1 MSDYKVRDL
10 TNDEIDKA
18 NKRMAENVAFIKDK
32 LDRRTLLE
40 GLAEEASELSK
51 AALKVIRAERLS
63 NNYTPLS
70 VYDAK
75 TNLAE
80 ELSDVMTMAYM
91 LGILP
96 GVFYPSDEK
105 TERWVK
111 RLRKPPKQRVGKQ
124 RSEED

>member
-1 MSDYKVRDL
+1 MPS
-10 TNDEIDKA
+10 
-18 NKRMAENVAFIKDK
+18 AFPI
-32 LDRRTLLE
+32 T
-40 GLAEEASELSK
+40 
-51 AALKVIRAERLS
+51 
-63 NNYTPLS
+63 TPPLS

-105 TERWVK
+105 MERWVK
-111 RLRKPPKQRVGKQ
+111 RLRKLPKQRVGKQ

>member
-10 TNDEIDKA
+10 TNDEIDQA
-18 NKRMAENVAFIKDK
+18 NKRMAEKVAYIKDK

-40 GLAEEASELSK
+40 GLAEEASELSQ

-63 NNYTPLS
+63 KNYTPIS

-75 TNLAE
+75 TKLAE

-105 TERWVK
+105 TERWVE
-111 RLRKPPKQRVGKQ
+111 RLKNPPKQRPSKY
-124 RSEED
+124 RPEAD

>member
-18 NKRMAENVAFIKDK
+18 NKRRAENVAFIKDK